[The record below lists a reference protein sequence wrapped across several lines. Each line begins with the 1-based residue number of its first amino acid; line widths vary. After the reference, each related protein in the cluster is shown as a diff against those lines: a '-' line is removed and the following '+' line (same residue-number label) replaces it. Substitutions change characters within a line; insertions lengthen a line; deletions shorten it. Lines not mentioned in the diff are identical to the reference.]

1 MEKHAEQR
9 NKVIQDKRRRLTE
22 DVKKGEQVWADA
34 KKKSQQ
40 HKSEAIQNFA
50 GNLIEL
56 GAYLRTTEQEQKEEH
71 ALELREGFENTTRL
85 FFSTLEKFKIHQL
98 EVKQLAK
105 VDAKTMEVVGEEKSE
120 REEEKGRVAKVVEP
134 GWEV

>member
-1 MEKHAEQR
+1 MPPVALGTNRHQDHLTRPGQSRQPFYGCHQFHAI
-9 NKVIQDKRRRLTE
+9 V
-22 DVKKGEQVWADA
+22 G
-34 KKKSQQ
+34 
-40 HKSEAIQNFA
+40 
-50 GNLIEL
+50 
-56 GAYLRTTEQEQKEEH
+56 
-71 ALELREGFENTTRL
+71 GFR
-85 FFSTLEKFKIHQL
+85 FSTLEKFKIHQL

>member
-71 ALELREGFENTTRL
+71 TLELREGFENTTRL